1 MKSNKKLGNDFEQEV
16 CAQLAKQ
23 GFWVHNFANRTNG
36 QPADIIAAKADC
48 IYLIDAKVCSNGS
61 FQTSRIE
68 ENQVIAMKRW
78 FQTGNK
84 AVIFYFKLSNGE
96 AVPLI
101 LENEEQ
107 LDALL
112 QKKVLRE
119 EQLRKLG
126 GRVE

>member
-1 MKSNKKLGNDFEQEV
+1 MTLSKRSAPNWPSRAFG
-16 CAQLAKQ
+16 
-23 GFWVHNFANRTNG
+23 
-36 QPADIIAAKADC
+36 C
-48 IYLIDAKVCSNGS
+48 ITLPTKVCSNGS

-68 ENQVIAMKRW
+68 ENQVLAMKRW

-101 LENEEQ
+101 LGNEEQ

-112 QKKVLRE
+112 QKKTLRE

-126 GRVE
+126 GRVG